1 MNLIWS
7 RIRPRLSGLGRSLAT
22 PWLLKAD
29 PRALAVCRLIL
40 FGFMWPGFHVSS
52 VNAYASFRTITF
64 RGVGILEA
72 LGVPLFSP
80 SILDSIGWAS
90 TVTCSCALFG
100 VLFAFTAPAAAVLN
114 LYQNWVVQSSG
125 KTNHGGLLFT
135 CVLFVLA
142 FSRASDAWSVDALVR
157 QLRGKPRPRPSA
169 AYRWPVAFIGAMVAT
184 QYGAAGLSKLSHSGW
199 QWGLSGSLR
208 WRLLSHQFTHEP
220 PTKIGIWIARSPG
233 LAKVLGTAALALEVS
248 SPLSQLNKWAY
259 RVIIPSLALLQ
270 FCIWLMM
277 GVMFREM
284 IVIFACLLPW
294 NALLTRLDP
303 TFAKLLDPVMAKLRA
318 KPTATSPAAG
328 DRSES

>member
-1 MNLIWS
+1 MS
-7 RIRPRLSGLGRSLAT
+7 RSSSGVPTWLSAFGRSLIT

-40 FGFMWPGFHVSS
+40 FGFVWPGFHVSS
-52 VNAYASFRTITF
+52 VNAYAAFRTITF
-64 RGVGILEA
+64 RGVGLLEA

-80 SILDSIGWAS
+80 PVLDSIGWAS
-90 TVTCSCALFG
+90 TVTCTCALFG
-100 VLFAFTAPAAAVLN
+100 VLFGLTAPVAALLN

-142 FSRASDAWSVDALVR
+142 FSRASDAWSLDALVR
-157 QLRGKPRPRPSA
+157 HLRGKPRPAPSA

-184 QYGAAGLSKLSHSGW
+184 QYGAAGLSKLRHSGW
-199 QWGLSGSLR
+199 EWGLSGSLR

-220 PTKIGIWIARSPG
+220 PTKLGVWIARSPG
-233 LAKVLGTAALALEVS
+233 LSKVLGTAALLLEVS

-259 RVIIPSLALLQ
+259 RLIIPSLALLQ

-294 NALLTRLDP
+294 NALITRLDP
-303 TFAKLLDPVMAKLRA
+303 IAEKLLEPLRA
-318 KPTATSPAAG
+318 KFRPKAAG
-328 DRSES
+328 APQATGERSQS

>member
-1 MNLIWS
+1 MRLTWSNLQ
-7 RIRPRLSGLGRSLAT
+7 PRLSAVGRSLIT

-40 FGFMWPGFHVSS
+40 FGFLWPGFHVGS
-52 VNAYASFRTITF
+52 VNEYGAFRSITF
-64 RGVGILEA
+64 RGVGLLEA
-72 LGVPLFSP
+72 FGVPLFSP
-80 SILDSIGWAS
+80 SVLDTIGYAS
-90 TVTCSCALFG
+90 TVTYSCALFG
-100 VLFAFTAPAAAVLN
+100 VLFGVTAPVAATLN

-142 FSRASDAWSVDALVR
+142 FSRAADAWSIDALVR
-157 QLRGKPRPRPSA
+157 HFRGKPRPRPSA

-199 QWGLSGSLR
+199 RWGLSGSLR
-208 WRLLSHQFTHEP
+208 WRLLSHQFTHDP
-220 PTKIGIWIARSPG
+220 PTKLGIWIAKSPQ
-233 LAKVLGTAALALEVS
+233 LCKVLGTSALLLELS

-259 RVIIPSLALLQ
+259 RVIIPSVALLQ

-277 GVMFREM
+277 GVLFREM

-294 NALLTRLDP
+294 NTAVTHLDG
-303 TFAKLLDPVMAKLRA
+303 LIAKLRA
-318 KPTATSPAAG
+318 RPAAVPDSSAG
-328 DRSES
+328 HGET